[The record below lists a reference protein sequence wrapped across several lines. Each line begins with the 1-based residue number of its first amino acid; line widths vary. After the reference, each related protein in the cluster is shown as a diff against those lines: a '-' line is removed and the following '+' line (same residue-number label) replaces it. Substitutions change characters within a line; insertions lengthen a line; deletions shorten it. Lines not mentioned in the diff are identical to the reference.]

1 MSSENNMENI
11 CLKHDNGADIQFC
24 GRLFSECSWYDEESG
39 AFTRQKL
46 YVTDSNEQVYYI
58 VRKNGDEHSRHAYR
72 LVVQGDSCIIFNG
85 TAEITLG
92 FDALMLAV
100 RGICG
105 MEDGATPTLSQVEDM
120 LKAANS

>member
-1 MSSENNMENI
+1 MKSENNMENI
-11 CLKHDNGADIQFC
+11 CLKHDNGADIQFR

-39 AFTRQKL
+39 TFTRQKL
-46 YVTDSNEQVYYI
+46 YVTDSREQVYYI
-58 VRKNGDEHSRHAYR
+58 VRKNGNEHSRHAYR
-72 LVVQGDSCIIFNG
+72 LAVRGDSCIIFDG
-85 TAEITLG
+85 TTEITLG

-105 MEDGATPTLSQVEDM
+105 MEDGTTPTLSQVEDM